1 MSKASCPFQHNSFFV
16 LQSAYRYLSMTS
28 IPAEKGLVNGD
39 AWERKK
45 SFLQRIFNGI
55 NATKCFA
62 VVSVTLP
69 NVVNANFDGSNE

>member
-1 MSKASCPFQHNSFFV
+1 
-16 LQSAYRYLSMTS
+16 MTS